1 MALEFD
7 GLVWLL
13 LLVGPLFLL
22 QRRVHFEIQAVFLM
36 LTRRADMV
44 PVLFSLVFLP
54 GVMIHE
60 LSHYLVARLVGVRTG
75 RFSIL
80 PQTVGDGKLQL
91 GYVETASSDW
101 LRDSMIGAAP
111 LLSGSLV
118 VTWLARGMLG
128 FDRLVAGIQS
138 GNFGQFGLAV
148 QSIVKTPDFWLWFYL
163 LFAISST
170 MLPSASDRRAW
181 IPMTGLTVVLIIIA
195 LSLGVGPWL
204 LQNLAPALFNGLRAL
219 AAVFGVSAL
228 THLLLLLPILLLRR
242 ILSRM
247 TGLEV
252 RV

>member
-1 MALEFD
+1 MVLEFD

-13 LLVGPLFLL
+13 LLVGPLVLL

-36 LTRRADMV
+36 LTRRADIV

-54 GVMIHE
+54 GVIIHE
-60 LSHYLVARLVGVRTG
+60 LSHYVVARLTGVRTG

-80 PQTVGDGKLQL
+80 PQILGNGKLQL

-101 LRDSMIGAAP
+101 LRDSLIGAAP

-128 FDRLVAGIQS
+128 FDRLVAGIQT
-138 GNFGQFGLAV
+138 GDLAQFGLAV
-148 QSIVKTPDFWLWFYL
+148 QAVIQTPDFWLWFYL

-181 IPMTGLTVVLIIIA
+181 IPMAGLAVMVVIIA
-195 LSLGVGPWL
+195 LSLGVGPWML
-204 LQNLAPALFNGLRAL
+204 RNLAPALFAGLRAL
-219 AAVFGVSAL
+219 AVVFGASAL

-242 ILSRM
+242 LLSRI